1 MIVIADKP
9 GQLGNM
15 LLLFSHFIGRAIESD
30 FSFSCLAFEN
40 YADYFPTTERDLLC
54 RFPVESRT
62 NRPRLR
68 KWLYRA
74 SNFSVR
80 ALARLGGNLGFIRS
94 ITIYDWDTIF

>member
-30 FSFSCLAFEN
+30 FCVSNLAFED
-40 YADYFPTTERDLLC
+40 YADCFPTTEADLWS
-54 RFPVESRT
+54 RFPARPSRA
-62 NRPRLR
+62 RAQPRLR
-68 KWLYRA
+68 RWLYQA

-80 ALARLGGNLGFIRS
+80 AAAKLGGNLGLLRS
-94 ITIYDWDTIF
+94 ITIYDWDT